1 MQAHQSMK
9 CGNAFRVCVCV
20 CVCVCAHAQAFLPVF
35 QEKEEEIT

>member
-9 CGNAFRVCVCV
+9 CGNAFRVCV